1 MSDQPASSSDD
12 KPKRSHQGRR
22 AVISREDLINAALAL
37 VGPHRSVSTLSL
49 REVAREAGI
58 APNSFYR
65 HFRDTDELAVALIE
79 RAGTALRQ
87 IVGEARHRATRGRS
101 VVRTSVEAFMEQ
113 LDADDQFLPIL
124 LREGTVGSEAFKAAV
139 DTQLQFFEEEL
150 CSDLVRL
157 AGLNGTGIVHAA
169 LVAKAITRLVFAM
182 AGSAMDKPR
191 HSRPALIEE
200 MVIMVRMI
208 IVGTQS
214 MADNPK
220 LSARDQ

>member
-1 MSDQPASSSDD
+1 
-12 KPKRSHQGRR
+12 
-22 AVISREDLINAALAL
+22 
-37 VGPHRSVSTLSL
+37 
-49 REVAREAGI
+49 
-58 APNSFYR
+58 
-65 HFRDTDELAVALIE
+65 
-79 RAGTALRQ
+79 
-87 IVGEARHRATRGRS
+87 
-101 VVRTSVEAFMEQ
+101 MEQ

-124 LREGTVGSEAFKAAV
+124 LREGTVGSEAFKTAV

-157 AGLNGTGIVHAA
+157 ADLNGTGIAHAP

-182 AGSAMDKPR
+182 AGSAMDQPR

-200 MVIMVRMI
+200 MVVMVRMI

-214 MADNPK
+214 MAANPK